1 MLTDPVL
8 LILSGLLLAS
18 LTAFLLDFIPY
29 PFGLIVLTIFIVGRV
44 YYLRDRRKHSSGSG
58 Q

>member
-1 MLTDPVL
+1 MRTDPVL

-18 LTAFLLDFIPY
+18 LAAFLLDFTPY
-29 PFGLIVLTIFIVGRV
+29 PFALIVLTIFIIGRV
-44 YYLRDRRKHSSGSG
+44 FYLKDRRKRPSGSG